1 MHARTPGRLST
12 FGRRREKDAEKV
24 AAAAAKGAAP
34 KKAAGKLGKAKGGE
48 DAMAAM
54 VNSMKK
60 KKEVEPPAE

>member
-1 MHARTPGRLST
+1 
-12 FGRRREKDAEKV
+12 
-24 AAAAAKGAAP
+24 
-34 KKAAGKLGKAKGGE
+34 LGKAKGGE